1 MKTSEKIKALRN
13 EKGLSQ
19 EALGALVGVKKAA
32 INKYETGRVV
42 NIKRSTLQKLADALG
57 VSPADLLDDAEQ
69 HHPTPTYDAAAG
81 NGRIGDGA
89 PTGESNLRIEEDQ
102 VVVTVRGRSME
113 PTLMD
118 GDQVIVEP
126 TSVPEDH
133 SKIYLVKV
141 NGEEHTLKRV
151 EKKEDGLVLIGDNMA
166 EYAPRLFT
174 AKEVK
179 ETPVTI
185 EGVVVRLVRD
195 M

>member
-1 MKTSEKIKALRN
+1 MIELYK
-13 EKGLSQ
+13 
-19 EALGALVGVKKAA
+19 
-32 INKYETGRVV
+32 
-42 NIKRSTLQKLADALG
+42 NIKKKRQSLGISQDELAKKTGYSGKSMIARIESGDVDLPQSKIMLFARALD
-57 VSPADLLDDAEQ
+57 VSPSDLMGWDE
-69 HHPTPTYDAAAG
+69 HPTPTYDAAAG

-89 PTGESNLRIEEDQ
+89 PTGESNLRVEEDQ

>member
-69 HHPTPTYDAAAG
+69 RHPTPTYDAAAG
-81 NGRIGDGA
+81 NGRIGDGV

-118 GDQVIVEP
+118 GDMVVVEP
-126 TSVPEDH
+126 TSIPDD
-133 SKIYLVKV
+133 STKIYLVKV

-151 EKKEDGLVLIGDNMA
+151 EKKKDGLVLIGDNTSD
-166 EYAPRLFT
+166 YSPRLFT
-174 AKEVK
+174 AEEVR
-179 ETPVTI
+179 ELPVTI
-185 EGVVVRLVRD
+185 EGVVVSMIRR